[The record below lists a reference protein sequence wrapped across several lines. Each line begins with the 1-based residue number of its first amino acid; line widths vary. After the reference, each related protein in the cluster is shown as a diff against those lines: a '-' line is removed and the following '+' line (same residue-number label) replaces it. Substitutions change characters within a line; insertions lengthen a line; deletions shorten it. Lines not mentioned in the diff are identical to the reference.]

1 MSDAW
6 KSLINVETHHAI
18 CVKLFKYNILW
29 ALVLYIQL
37 FMGCPILL
45 SMSFSLVAWRF
56 CEYYAGMQVNK
67 HPGLK
72 YRAVGSGGVQNLVLQ
87 LLSWKAKF
95 LAGPRPSQKF

>member
-1 MSDAW
+1 
-6 KSLINVETHHAI
+6 
-18 CVKLFKYNILW
+18 
-29 ALVLYIQL
+29 
-37 FMGCPILL
+37 MGCPVLL

-72 YRAVGSGGVQNLVLQ
+72 YRAVGSSNVQNLVLQ
-87 LLSWKAKF
+87 LLSRKAKF